1 MDKAIQTAI
10 NFQRALV
17 RLGTTIL
24 ERKTIGVTRNFRLV
38 KVDGDAD
45 AVFFQQPMAAT
56 RLASFIMQICNVRT
70 PGPGRPHPDPLA
82 CPCARVLT
90 SAGHTNWARGSD
102 MQEFRQDNRPAK
114 KSPLVLSVL
123 NKVTNTYLIVGVMN
137 TTRGAEW
144 RKKYA
149 HPRSAR

>member
-1 MDKAIQTAI
+1 MRFTRMRLLRLSPPLRLSPAVCSNGTEAMDKAIQTAI

-56 RLASFIMQICNVRT
+56 RLASFIMQICNVRA
-70 PGPGRPHPDPLA
+70 PGPGRPHPGPLA

-90 SAGHTNWARGSD
+90 SAGHTGRAAGPCRSFARTTAP
-102 MQEFRQDNRPAK
+102 R
-114 KSPLVLSVL
+114 KSRRWS
-123 NKVTNTYLIVGVMN
+123 Y
-137 TTRGAEW
+137 
-144 RKKYA
+144 
-149 HPRSAR
+149 RS